1 MFSPSSKILIRNF
14 RNSVF
19 TKLRLEIRP
28 HCLRLVLIVNIN
40 SKILNLLNILHK
52 QKWIINRFYI
62 FPQSFRMIKKSTK
75 TVRYMVSFGI
85 MLGIAMLRSI
95 SFTYFDDRLRKER
108 WGLNKKKSFL
118 RKKVFVTII
127 HSENLLWLEIIEA
140 ICNLLR

>member
-19 TKLRLEIRP
+19 TKLGLEIRP
-28 HCLRLVLIVNIN
+28 HCLRLVLIANIN

-95 SFTYFDDRLRKER
+95 SSTYFDDRLRKER
-108 WGLNKKKSFL
+108 
-118 RKKVFVTII
+118 
-127 HSENLLWLEIIEA
+127 
-140 ICNLLR
+140 